1 MQQTKPIF
9 LIRKY
14 RSILWA
20 AIIVE
25 SVNFILSLTD
35 IFVAGNIIGVDAF
48 AAIGIVA
55 PFISFSTF
63 VSSIINSGTT
73 MNFSY
78 QVGRFDKRRALEFF
92 SQGVYLALISGA
104 LYAGILSVL
113 LHVVRPYLPADLEIL
128 EYALQYFKVILLFFL
143 FDPLSYLLDN
153 LLVADGGEKLSVAAN
168 MILIISNII
177 LSFVFARR
185 WGVPG
190 VAAASVLSK
199 LLFILIIS
207 LHFFSRS
214 NTLRLLFVWRWSDF
228 LEILRSGI
236 VKASIYALEGLSFF
250 LINLFALFYFDEG
263 ILVSLSM
270 TEKYL
275 GILTMFIGLSMAAQ
289 PLICTLRG
297 ENNSKA
303 LRSLMRVVCI
313 DISSAGVLLSLFT
326 MISAPFLVE
335 AFGIDEEPLHCD
347 GVIALRIVS
356 TTLAVHAILVLFFIY
371 YYLMDRQKLA
381 FFIGLFKNLI
391 SPLVLVVLLCVLTK
405 TEMGIWI
412 GLALSPLLALLVC
425 AQTVYKRYSKEQFP
439 FLLQADSDQ
448 NIYIFDFVISPGACA
463 EMSHTAD
470 EIISTLPV
478 PAKVRLSACIF
489 IEDYLMLVLEKNTG
503 KKDIR
508 ADCTIIADNSDA
520 RLIIRDSGRVFDVL
534 EEDILPDS
542 FRQYVLTNLM
552 LAYDKKAFMTTTG
565 YNRVE
570 LDLNQALP
578 AEGS

>member
-1 MQQTKPIF
+1 MPGSCQF
-9 LIRKY
+9 CL
-14 RSILWA
+14 
-20 AIIVE
+20 
-25 SVNFILSLTD
+25 F
-35 IFVAGNIIGVDAF
+35 
-48 AAIGIVA
+48 
-55 PFISFSTF
+55 
-63 VSSIINSGTT
+63 
-73 MNFSY
+73 
-78 QVGRFDKRRALEFF
+78 
-92 SQGVYLALISGA
+92 
-104 LYAGILSVL
+104 
-113 LHVVRPYLPADLEIL
+113 VVRPHLPADLDIL
-128 EYALQYFKVILLFFL
+128 DYALQYFKIILLFFL
-143 FDPLSYLLDN
+143 IDPLSYLLDN
-153 LLVADGGEKLSVAAN
+153 ILVADGGEKLSVAAN
-168 MILIISNII
+168 IILIISNII
-177 LSFVFARR
+177 LSFAFARR

-228 LEILRSGI
+228 LEIIRSGI

-263 ILVSLSM
+263 ILVSLAV

-275 GILTMFIGLSMAAQ
+275 GILTIFIGLSMAAQ

-303 LRSLMRVVCI
+303 LQSLMRVACI

-326 MISAPFLVE
+326 MIFAPFLVE

-356 TTLAVHAILVLFFIY
+356 TTLAVHAILLLFFIY
-371 YYLMDRQKLA
+371 YYLMNRQKLA

-405 TEMGIWI
+405 SEIGIWT
-412 GLALSPLLALLVC
+412 GLAPAPILVMIVC
-425 AQTVYKRYSKEQFP
+425 AQTIYRRYSKEQFP
-439 FLLQADSDQ
+439 FLLQTDDDQ

-478 PAKVRLSACIF
+478 PAKVRLPAL
-489 IEDYLMLVLEKNTG
+489 YLLKITSCSYLKKIPG
-503 KKDIR
+503 KR
-508 ADCTIIADNSDA
+508 TS
-520 RLIIRDSGRVFDVL
+520 S
-534 EEDILPDS
+534 
-542 FRQYVLTNLM
+542 
-552 LAYDKKAFMTTTG
+552 
-565 YNRVE
+565 
-570 LDLNQALP
+570 LNVQ
-578 AEGS
+578 